1 MKVIKLVL
9 AMIASAHEAA
19 PEEAEW
25 LPLGVFRRSEILLER
40 STHEHTQY

>member
-9 AMIASAHEAA
+9 AMIASVHEVA

-25 LPLGVFRRSEILLER
+25 MPLRVRRCSEILLER